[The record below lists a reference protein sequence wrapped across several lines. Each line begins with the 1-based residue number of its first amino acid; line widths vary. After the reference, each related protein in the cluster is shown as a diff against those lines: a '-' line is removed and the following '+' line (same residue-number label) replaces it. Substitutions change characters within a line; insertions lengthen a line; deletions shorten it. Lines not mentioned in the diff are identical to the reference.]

1 MQQVRNKKRDGI
13 VLVTTMLA
21 ISIIVML
28 ISTVVYANFGGFR
41 LASNFYDR
49 ELALMAANSGVQYAI
64 HEFQKDLVWNG
75 CGSGVKLNDGSLWIV
90 ENNGNVVG
98 VLKESTSASD
108 GRPASRS
115 AFRIKFNYEDGAGGA
130 DGLNDSGKNVIKSP
144 YVSTNNLLYSSDG
157 KGYHADSN
165 GKKSS
170 SAVAYSVPPST
181 CNLFVEGFSG
191 NGLDNAKLD
200 AATDLIALL
209 NDLAEKETVS
219 RQLVEVN
226 IRIDPTHANALN
238 SVLCANGNIKV
249 NSKTFNVKTPD
260 GRYGSSIRAVGDMDL
275 SIDEIPASSGDLDA
289 GSGGAGESTFTWL
302 TGYFSGNTFDINNNS
317 AANGATKGVNGEK
330 VTEKDNKALVPAIEW
345 DEITKAD
352 SSKDCVKLGK
362 KDSGCYAWIKEKG
375 DSEPRLVHYKIG
387 CSGEYTE
394 VGRDSGLAK
403 AAVINRKDLSISF
416 KNNVFIDGDFVV
428 MNKINEWGMRPVVY
442 LGGTEGDKSIILSTS
457 GNVSLLGSVLGSG
470 SITSEGD
477 IAIEGTSVLEADP
490 GLGVSMYS
498 KKNITIKGIDNTSKL
513 IESVEKTNNGKNP
526 YDEIVTDP
534 QTGLSYTL
542 KDMAMDHAD
551 GKLTYDDVKQ
561 FYFEKF
567 FQENKE
573 RFLAHGKCGWDAEFG
588 SGGCFNHNVHVCE
601 YYGADYDPSDPSKVI
616 PNHGIRFHGE
626 NDARVVLG
634 AIFDKEFDQR
644 FSSPSSKLS
653 KTEVYSAVYEAM
665 RGSGIG
671 CNRNHTGASHPEDGD
686 NDCDARTKY
695 MDATFL
701 AMLDNNDSALWNHID
716 AGISA
721 ATKKFGIS
729 SKTTPATIAPKGS
742 GIEKVKLSGVSK
754 AKGLATVSSKG
765 NNGAASRKESYINE
779 LLSKDGKVNYG
790 DQRLTGVLYAWGNI
804 SVDIGESQLDV
815 RGSMISYGGDPSNP
829 DQKLEFNLIKAE
841 SPVKRFYQAE
851 RDKEDASL
859 PKQGG
864 YGYSWTWRP
873 SSTAHLNRWCGD
885 GTSTST
891 EKSEGGNIN
900 IAQAGEV
907 DLTFDPSYLN
917 NFGGISTNKKVTISL
932 YTNR

>member
-1 MQQVRNKKRDGI
+1 MQQVRNRKRDGI

-157 KGYHADSN
+157 KGYQADSN

-191 NGLDNAKLD
+191 NGLDNAKFD

-209 NDLAEKETVS
+209 NDLVEKDTVT

-226 IRIDPTHANALN
+226 IRIDPTHAKALN

-375 DSEPRLVHYKIG
+375 DSEPRLVHYKVG

-416 KNNVFIDGDFVV
+416 KNNVFIDGDFLV
-428 MNKINEWGMRPVVY
+428 MNKVNEWGMRPVVY
-442 LGGTEGDKSIILSTS
+442 LGGAEGDKSIILSTS

-513 IESVEKTNNGKNP
+513 IEESVNKTSTGKNP

-573 RFLAHGKCGWDAEFG
+573 HFLSHGDCGYEVKYPRN
-588 SGGCFNHNVHVCE
+588 GCFTHNVHVCE
-601 YYGADYDPSDPSKVI
+601 FYGQDYDTSGNEDPSGFV
-616 PNHGIRFHGE
+616 RFHGE
-626 NDARVVLG
+626 NDARIVLG
-634 AIFDKEFDQR
+634 TIFDKEFDQR
-644 FSSPSSKLS
+644 FSNGPRIGN
-653 KTEVYSAVYEAM
+653 TEIYSAIYEAM
-665 RGSGIG
+665 DGAGID
-671 CNRNHTGASHPEDGD
+671 CNRHHGANGHVGGGS
-686 NDCDARTKY
+686 DCDARTCH
-695 MDATFL
+695 MDVTFGP
-701 AMLDNNDSALWNHID
+701 MLENGSPLLKHVD

-721 ATKKFGIS
+721 ATKEFGIS
-729 SKTTPATIAPKGS
+729 SKTTPATTTPKGS
-742 GIEKVKLSGVSK
+742 GIEKVELSGVSK
-754 AKGLATVSSKG
+754 AKGLAVGSSKG
-765 NNGAASRKESYINE
+765 NEGAASRRESYINE
-779 LLSKDGKVNYG
+779 LLSKDGKANYG

-804 SVDIGESQLDV
+804 NVDIGESQLDV

-851 RDKEDASL
+851 RDKKDHSL
-859 PKQGG
+859 PEK
-864 YGYSWTWRP
+864 YSSGWSWRP